1 MFEEGLRSRHE
12 SRQGMTCSKHTS
24 TSAYSLPSFG
34 HCFIGG
40 NSRSTLHDTN
50 FKLFIL
56 CTATASCSMP
66 SAVTL
71 DPPIISKWKRSAPT
85 KKQLD
90 WADMKTID
98 LSNFDSPGVKQ
109 KLAEE
114 LRDAVHTTGFFSVV
128 GTGLTQQ
135 EVDRQYDIGQ
145 AYFDLPF
152 KEKGDVAYRC
162 DFANGN
168 YFGYRA
174 ACEKKIMGTDV
185 LDNVES
191 VNIPKFILAN
201 EHEPFHPYL
210 RQFQREIED
219 FTRRSLDSA
228 SKIFTLFSIILEL
241 PEDYFSRQHAYGDP
255 SEGVGPFRSLLSVD

>member
-1 MFEEGLRSRHE
+1 
-12 SRQGMTCSKHTS
+12 
-24 TSAYSLPSFG
+24 
-34 HCFIGG
+34 
-40 NSRSTLHDTN
+40 
-50 FKLFIL
+50 
-56 CTATASCSMP
+56 MP
-66 SAVTL
+66 SAVNSE
-71 DPPIISKWKRSAPT
+71 PPVIPKWKRPGQT
-85 KKQLD
+85 TQQLD
-90 WADMKTID
+90 WADIKTID
-98 LSNFDSPGVKQ
+98 LSAFSSPGGKK

-145 AYFDLPF
+145 AYFNLPL
-152 KEKGDVAYRC
+152 KEKGDAAYRC

-174 ACEKKIMGTDV
+174 AHEKKIMGTDV

-191 VNIPKFILAN
+191 VNIPKLIASN

-210 RQFQREIED
+210 RTFRTEIED
-219 FTRRSLDSA
+219 FSRRSLDIA

-241 PEDYFSRQHAYGDP
+241 PENYFSRQHLYKDN
-255 SEGVGPFRSLLSVD
+255 SEGSFPLQNLLNPLLIVTQIIYGT